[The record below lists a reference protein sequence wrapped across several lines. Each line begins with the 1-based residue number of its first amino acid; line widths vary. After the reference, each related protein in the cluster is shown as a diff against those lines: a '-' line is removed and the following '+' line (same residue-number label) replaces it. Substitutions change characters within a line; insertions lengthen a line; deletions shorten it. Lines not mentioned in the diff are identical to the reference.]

1 VPFEELKSRLAV
13 VWSSAPWE
21 NVAPQLAPVHEHLA
35 RVLGPR
41 PGLRWLDVATGT
53 GALALLAARDGADVT
68 GVDLAPGLIE
78 TAKRLAAEEGLSIRF
93 EVGDAEALPVPDAS
107 FAAISSAMGLIFAP
121 VHETVAAELARVCEP
136 GGRLAFSAW
145 REGACFFALCK
156 RYSPPPLEGQGDS
169 ISWGSEAYAEEMLGA
184 DFDLS
189 FEEGDSPV
197 RAESGEALWELMRT
211 SSGPFKTRTGNL
223 DPDVLERFHAEFV
236 ELAESYPAGDGIEI
250 PAPYLIVAGTRR

>member
-1 VPFEELKSRLAV
+1 VAFDELKAKLSA

-41 PGLRWLDVATGT
+41 PGLRWLDVGTGT
-53 GALALLAARDGADVT
+53 GALALLAARGGADVT

-78 TAKRLAAEEGLSIRF
+78 TARRLAAEEGLDIRF
-93 EVGDAEALPVPDAS
+93 AVGDAEALPVADAS
-107 FAAISSAMGLIFAP
+107 FAAVSSAMGLIFAP
-121 VHETVAAELARVCEP
+121 VHEAVAGELARVCEP
-136 GGRLAFSAW
+136 GGRIAFSAW

-156 RYSPPPLEGQGDS
+156 RYSPPLLEGQGDS
-169 ISWGSEAYAEEMLGA
+169 IQWGSESYAEELLGA
-184 DFDLS
+184 DFELA
-189 FEEGDSPV
+189 FEEGDSAI

-211 SSGPFKTRTGNL
+211 SAGPFKSRTANL
-223 DPDVLERFHAEFV
+223 EPDDLVRFHAEFV
-236 ELAESYPAGDGIEI
+236 EFAESHRIGDRIEI

>member
-1 VPFEELKSRLAV
+1 VPFEELKAKLSV

-41 PGLRWLDVATGT
+41 PGLRWLDVGTGT
-53 GALALLAARDGADVT
+53 GALALLAARCGADVT

-78 TAKRLAAEEGLSIRF
+78 TAKRLAAKEGLEIRF

-107 FAAISSAMGLIFAP
+107 FAAVSSAMGLIFAP
-121 VHETVAAELARVCEP
+121 VHEAVAGELARVCEP
-136 GGRLAFSAW
+136 SGRIAFSSW
-145 REGACFFALCK
+145 REGACFFSLCK
-156 RYSPPPLEGQGDS
+156 KYSPPLLEGQGDS
-169 ISWGSEAYAEEMLGA
+169 IQWGSEEYAEEMLGA
-184 DFDLS
+184 DFELS

-197 RAESGEALWELMRT
+197 RADSGEALWELMRT

-223 DPDVLERFHAEFV
+223 EPDVLRRFHDEFV
-236 ELAESYPAGDGIEI
+236 ALAESHRVEDGIEI